1 MSNYGTFRLVFNYR
15 ILKCLLIFQ
24 KTMAVSPKFILTAL
38 LAVTLSISVF
48 TIQMASALSDGLT
61 INVHLL
67 AKKFG
72 IGNVGIQIKGPFGY
86 NTYRTV
92 NLQNLIDSHYYNRLG
107 DVYLTIQAP
116 PGAIPD
122 GYHYTVCMQD
132 SIISLVLPKCQYTIN
147 HLGSHIENI
156 YFNVYG

>member
-1 MSNYGTFRLVFNYR
+1 MVD
-15 ILKCLLIFQ
+15 FQ
-24 KTMAVSPKFILTAL
+24 LYLTTQSLSVNGYVKNLMGSYVKFVLTAAAISIL
-38 LAVTLSISVF
+38 FVSLSS
-48 TIQMASALSDGLT
+48 IQMVSALSNGLT

-67 AKKFG
+67 AKFG

-86 NTYRTV
+86 NMYRTV

-116 PGAIPD
+116 LGAIPD
-122 GYHYTVCMQD
+122 GYHYTVCKQD

-147 HLGSHIENI
+147 HPGSHIEDI